1 MGVPLLPIWLLL
13 TGLLGRTGEGT
24 CLSIYKDTLE
34 LATRDTDLLVSQ
46 REWATSILGGQRPP
60 PEVKYAQKI
69 TWKHPNTDKSKG
81 KASDVRTGGEIQ
93 FPVRIKSENWKQLE
107 GKVFLHLEKLT
118 HYPLGQGFAEGT
130 GEKYSEH
137 MMRLRSD
144 VMELTP
150 GMDETTSTPDLL
162 YGLHQENHGSKAGSE
177 EKLSKIFEN
186 FHDIYDL
193 LRSGII
199 TSKKIRGFN
208 GEKTLYQLMFC
219 LGDTLT
225 QYLSILET
233 HSLVN
238 MKALEESLNKG
249 DNWMVLFHYVLGKFL
264 PENNTASVFLT
275 YDFKT
280 SLQEN
285 GISQEIHLLLN
296 IMSEENWKKMENLYL
311 VMQIE
316 LKNPRIKS
324 YTGSKHLRETTMWA
338 GIKPIILAT
347 ADGKVNPSLKDTH
360 HDIVK
365 SAVKELANEI
375 TDITKYP
382 TYPRDDVHVINWQLT
397 QQKLKLNLI
406 FHFIQFLVDHDE
418 SFYPQLQGID
428 KSFKLLHDVVKVG
441 KDKLD
446 ELSKIIHPDHQSIN
460 PSGPNHVYNTRYL
473 ARKNNGEERKVVE
486 TQTNQSKERQYI
498 NLLEAPTPKSPA
510 EIDKLDTYFDRN
522 QEIKIVTASGNPNSK
537 TSWIESISNQPV
549 ANKLDRLTF
558 KNLIDHP
565 YEGIDTE
572 KILQLLNGV
581 LGPEFQIASPLIEQ
595 IQAIVRKYDLIK
607 DSPKS
612 LLEKKTD
619 LARILANPVGLRW
632 IEFLN

>member
-1 MGVPLLPIWLLL
+1 MPL
-13 TGLLGRTGEGT
+13 
-24 CLSIYKDTLE
+24 
-34 LATRDTDLLVSQ
+34 
-46 REWATSILGGQRPP
+46 
-60 PEVKYAQKI
+60 
-69 TWKHPNTDKSKG
+69 
-81 KASDVRTGGEIQ
+81 
-93 FPVRIKSENWKQLE
+93 FPVRIKSENLKQLE

-150 GMDETTSTPDLL
+150 EMDETTSTPDLL

-199 TSKKIRGFN
+199 PSKKIRGLD
-208 GEKTLYQLMFC
+208 GERTLNQLMFC

-238 MKALEESLNKG
+238 MKALKESLNKG

-264 PENNTASVFLT
+264 PENDTASVFLT

-285 GISQEIHLLLN
+285 DF

-316 LKNPRIKS
+316 LENSTIKF
-324 YTGSKHLRETTMWA
+324 YTMSKHLRDTTMWT
-338 GIKPIILAT
+338 GIKRIIWAI
-347 ADGKVNPSLKDTH
+347 ADGKVNSSLQNTY

-365 SAVKELANEI
+365 SAIKELANEI

-382 TYPRDDVHVINWQLT
+382 AYTRDDVHVINWELT

-406 FHFIQFLVDHDE
+406 FYFIQFLVDHD
-418 SFYPQLQGID
+418 G
-428 KSFKLLHDVVKVG
+428 
-441 KDKLD
+441 
-446 ELSKIIHPDHQSIN
+446 HQI
-460 PSGPNHVYNTRYL
+460 
-473 ARKNNGEERKVVE
+473 
-486 TQTNQSKERQYI
+486 TNQSKERQYI
-498 NLLEAPTPKSPA
+498 NLLEAPTPESPA
-510 EIDKLDTYFDRN
+510 EMDKLDTYFDRN

-549 ANKLDRLTF
+549 ANKLDLLTF

-572 KILQLLNGV
+572 KVLQLLNGV
-581 LGPEFQIASPLIEQ
+581 LGPEFQIASPLIKQ

-612 LLEKKTD
+612 LLEKKND
-619 LARILANPVGLRW
+619 LARILDNPVGLRL

>member
-13 TGLLGRTGEGT
+13 TGLLGRIGEGT

-46 REWATSILGGQRPP
+46 REWATTILGGQRPP
-60 PEVKYAQKI
+60 PEVKYAQMM
-69 TWKHPNTDKSKG
+69 TWKHPNTDESKG
-81 KASDVRTGGEIQ
+81 KASDVRTGANHATQ
-93 FPVRIKSENWKQLE
+93 NLKQLE

-150 GMDETTSTPDLL
+150 EMDETTSTPDLL

-193 LRSGII
+193 LRSRII
-199 TSKKIRGFN
+199 PSKKIRGLD
-208 GEKTLYQLMFC
+208 GERTLNQLMFC

-238 MKALEESLNKG
+238 MKALKESLNKG

-264 PENNTASVFLT
+264 PENDTASVFLT

-285 GISQEIHLLLN
+285 DFSQEIHPLLN
-296 IMSEENWKKMENLYL
+296 FMSEENWKKMENLYL

-316 LKNPRIKS
+316 LENSTIKF
-324 YTGSKHLRETTMWA
+324 YTMSKHLRDTTMWT
-338 GIKPIILAT
+338 GIKRIIWAI
-347 ADGKVNPSLKDTH
+347 ADGKVNSSLQNTY

-365 SAVKELANEI
+365 SAIKELANEI

-382 TYPRDDVHVINWQLT
+382 AYTRDDVHVINWELT

-406 FHFIQFLVDHDE
+406 FYFIQFLVDHDGHQIVEELTKE
-418 SFYPQLQGID
+418 SFYPQL
-428 KSFKLLHDVVKVG
+428 
-441 KDKLD
+441 
-446 ELSKIIHPDHQSIN
+446 
-460 PSGPNHVYNTRYL
+460 
-473 ARKNNGEERKVVE
+473 
-486 TQTNQSKERQYI
+486 
-498 NLLEAPTPKSPA
+498 
-510 EIDKLDTYFDRN
+510 
-522 QEIKIVTASGNPNSK
+522 
-537 TSWIESISNQPV
+537 
-549 ANKLDRLTF
+549 
-558 KNLIDHP
+558 
-565 YEGIDTE
+565 
-572 KILQLLNGV
+572 
-581 LGPEFQIASPLIEQ
+581 
-595 IQAIVRKYDLIK
+595 
-607 DSPKS
+607 
-612 LLEKKTD
+612 
-619 LARILANPVGLRW
+619 
-632 IEFLN
+632 